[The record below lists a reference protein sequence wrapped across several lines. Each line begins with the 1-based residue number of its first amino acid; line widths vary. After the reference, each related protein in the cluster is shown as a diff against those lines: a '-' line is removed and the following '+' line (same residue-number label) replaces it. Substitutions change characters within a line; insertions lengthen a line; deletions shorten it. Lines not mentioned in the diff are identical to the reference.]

1 MKLLLTLSS
10 FLVLMICQG
19 QNKQLLYSVG
29 ELPQTLM
36 SNPGANITFDRH
48 FGIPFLSQI
57 YISAGS
63 SGANLHDIF
72 DDSNPNVNQRV
83 VNTISR
89 LTSKDF
95 FTGQQQLELISLGW
109 RLNRDNYL
117 SGGVYQETDLFSYF
131 PKDPAV
137 LASEGN
143 RDYINIP
150 FDFSHVSFTG
160 EMLTVYHLG
169 LNRIVNRQLTIGGRI
184 KLYSGIFNVES
195 TGNTGIFLTRR
206 TPEGPNY
213 YRHFAENVDVRVNT
227 AGFVSL
233 RDETETVQ
241 DAYKEL
247 IKRSL
252 FGGNI
257 GAGIDLGVT
266 YKIKQNLTVT
276 GSVQDLGLMF
286 QRDDVENYT
295 YKGSYQTDGIEPL
308 FPEIA
313 PNGQAIPYWDIFED
327 EVDRNLRDK
336 TLNES
341 YITFRP
347 FKLNASLEFGFGE
360 IIPPCDYRVISKRR
374 FQSKLGLHLF
384 GIKRPGALKYAL
396 SGFYD
401 RKITPNI
408 RMKATYTLDDFSY
421 TNVGLL
427 LSTRYKKF
435 NFYIAAD
442 NLFGY
447 TNLAKS
453 QYQSLQLGFQFIL
466 YN

>member
-1 MKLLLTLSS
+1 
-10 FLVLMICQG
+10 MICHG
-19 QNKQLLYSVG
+19 QNKQLLYNVG

-36 SNPGANITFDRH
+36 SNPGANISFDGH

-57 YISAGS
+57 HISAGS

-72 DDSNPNVNQRV
+72 DDSNPNINQRV
-83 VNTISR
+83 ANTISR
-89 LTSKDF
+89 MTSKDYF
-95 FTGQQQLELISLGW
+95 SGQQQFEIISLGW
-109 RLNRDNYL
+109 RLNKKNYF
-117 SGGVYQETDLFSYF
+117 SAGVYQETDFFAYF
-131 PKDPAV
+131 PKDPLV

-150 FDFSHVSFTG
+150 FDFSDVSFAG

-169 LNRIVNRQLTIGGRI
+169 LNRVVNRQLTVGVRL

-195 TGNTGIFLTRR
+195 TGNTGLFLTRR

-213 YRHFAENVDVRVNT
+213 YRHFAENVDIRVNT
-227 AGFVSL
+227 SGFVSL
-233 RDETETVQ
+233 RDEMETVQ
-241 DAYKEL
+241 DAYKEMV
-247 IKRSL
+247 KRSL

-257 GAGIDLGVT
+257 GAGIDFGVT
-266 YKIKQNLTVT
+266 YKIENNLTVT
-276 GSVQDLGLMF
+276 GSVQDVGLMF
-286 QRDDVENYT
+286 HRDDVENYI
-295 YKGSYQTDGIEPL
+295 YKGSYQTDGLEPI
-308 FPEIA
+308 FPFID
-313 PNGQAIPYWDIFED
+313 PNGQAIPYWDNFED

-341 YITFRP
+341 YVTFRP
-347 FKLNASLEFGFGE
+347 FKLNASLEFSFGP
-360 IIPPCDYRVISKRR
+360 IIPPCDYRVLSKRR
-374 FQSKLGLHLF
+374 FQSKVGFHLF
-384 GIKRPGALKYAL
+384 GVKRPGALKYAL
-396 SGFYD
+396 STFYD

-408 RMKATYTLDDFSY
+408 RMRATYTLDDFSY
-421 TNVGLL
+421 TNFGLL

-442 NLFGY
+442 NLLGY

-453 QYQSLQLGFQFIL
+453 HYQSVQLGFQFIL